1 MNNKP
6 FLVKGICYS
15 PVPINASVYWDPLG
29 DYFSEEYSYIW
40 LRDLPLMK
48 AMGANVVRIYG
59 WDSDKDHTPFLDAVR
74 DNGLYLMT
82 TFFMG
87 EAVETP
93 VNTATQRANVI
104 KRFQKAVKQYR
115 HHPAL
120 LIWSIGNEINGVWN
134 GFLQQLSNSEVDPCG
149 WDETYDDLGG
159 CWTHLGIK
167 PIYNSQCYNT
177 SLCVYKRL
185 YGFLNDCAVAA
196 HELADVIVTSTFA
209 DVDALYD
216 KVERMGQFAP
226 DLDAWSAQVYR
237 GASFGDFF
245 TGISNSTGKPLL
257 LTEYGVDA
265 YHDVCGKDRND
276 KSPCFNTLDD
286 DSGSYIDEAAQA
298 EYGANLTREIYS
310 HRSDLPNCTNIAVGD
325 TRCACAGGFLM
336 SWVDEFWKGAKVQA
350 GCKPAYPDPDF
361 STATCDDKAHVT
373 CGNWDTSQHDLCGY
387 FLDAAPD
394 GYVNEEWFGI
404 LEPKQCADG
413 IDSLQPREIFFTMH
427 ELWNDEGTERP
438 EMDLFPSCH
447 QIVEQTCAELGTPGN
462 IHPWVERVLLLLGRG
477 YNPRHTWNPMASTP
491 RNHTHYHGVPV
502 CSGHGR
508 CTTDDVE
515 CGKGSATKKAT
526 PCCTCELGFA
536 GEGCAELDARM
547 YVAIFVLTIATMML
561 TSMLLISIGRRSI
574 PQLKRPSRDGTEMAS
589 KYQEPLLS

>member
-1 MNNKP
+1 MSVRTVMLGLAVASTSVHAKHPPYPAHPPKHMQPHKPPSPPSPPAPPSPPVPPSLPPSPSSPPPLPNSPPTTKRAYVQGRQLIVNNKP

-257 LTEYGVDA
+257 LTEHA
-265 YHDVCGKDRND
+265 RTPQDRRPPAVGPPPHTRLGARAAARHPTRLPARRGRP
-276 KSPCFNTLDD
+276 SGGP
-286 DSGSYIDEAAQA
+286 SGSGPSGLSRGGAASPPGCSPPGPRRHPA
-298 EYGANLTREIYS
+298 AAPPTPPPIPTAFFGDAGTAWTPTTTCAARTGTTSRRASTRS
-310 HRSDLPNCTNIAVGD
+310 TT
-325 TRCACAGGFLM
+325 TRART
-336 SWVDEFWKGAKVQA
+336 STRRRR
-350 GCKPAYPDPDF
+350 P
-361 STATCDDKAHVT
+361 STAPT
-373 CGNWDTSQHDLCGY
+373 
-387 FLDAAPD
+387 
-394 GYVNEEWFGI
+394 
-404 LEPKQCADG
+404 
-413 IDSLQPREIFFTMH
+413 
-427 ELWNDEGTERP
+427 
-438 EMDLFPSCH
+438 
-447 QIVEQTCAELGTPGN
+447 
-462 IHPWVERVLLLLGRG
+462 
-477 YNPRHTWNPMASTP
+477 
-491 RNHTHYHGVPV
+491 
-502 CSGHGR
+502 
-508 CTTDDVE
+508 
-515 CGKGSATKKAT
+515 
-526 PCCTCELGFA
+526 
-536 GEGCAELDARM
+536 
-547 YVAIFVLTIATMML
+547 
-561 TSMLLISIGRRSI
+561 
-574 PQLKRPSRDGTEMAS
+574 
-589 KYQEPLLS
+589 

>member
-1 MNNKP
+1 MPPSPSSPPPLPNSPPTTKRAYVQGRQLIVNNKP

-29 DYFSEEYSYIW
+29 DYFTEEYSYIW

-59 WDSDKDHTPFLDAVR
+59 WDSDKDHTPFLDAVEA
-74 DNGLYLMT
+74 NGLYLMT

-93 VNTATQRANVI
+93 VSTATQRANVV

-167 PIYNSQCYNT
+167 PIYNSVCYNT

-196 HELADVIVTSTFA
+196 HEVADVIVTSTFA

-226 DLDAWSAQVYR
+226 DLDAWAAQVYR

-257 LTEYGVDA
+257 LTEHARTPQDRGPPAVPPRATHAARRPRGRPPSHTPARSPRAALGRALWPGEERGGLAAQMPATWAHAAPCCRAPHAAAPHGLPWPRRYGVDA

-276 KSPCFNTLDD
+276 KSPCFNTLGD
-286 DSGSYIDEAAQA
+286 DSGSFIDEAAQA

-361 STATCDDKAHVT
+361 STTTCDDKAR
-373 CGNWDTSQHDLCGY
+373 
-387 FLDAAPD
+387 AP
-394 GYVNEEWFGI
+394 
-404 LEPKQCADG
+404 
-413 IDSLQPREIFFTMH
+413 
-427 ELWNDEGTERP
+427 
-438 EMDLFPSCH
+438 
-447 QIVEQTCAELGTPGN
+447 
-462 IHPWVERVLLLLGRG
+462 
-477 YNPRHTWNPMASTP
+477 
-491 RNHTHYHGVPV
+491 
-502 CSGHGR
+502 
-508 CTTDDVE
+508 
-515 CGKGSATKKAT
+515 SA
-526 PCCTCELGFA
+526 
-536 GEGCAELDARM
+536 
-547 YVAIFVLTIATMML
+547 
-561 TSMLLISIGRRSI
+561 
-574 PQLKRPSRDGTEMAS
+574 
-589 KYQEPLLS
+589 

>member
-1 MNNKP
+1 MPPSPSSPPPLPNSPPTTKRAYVQGRQLIVNNKP

-29 DYFSEEYSYIW
+29 DYFTEEYSYIW

-59 WDSDKDHTPFLDAVR
+59 WDSDKDHTPFLDAVEA
-74 DNGLYLMT
+74 NGLYLMT

-93 VNTATQRANVI
+93 VSTPTQRANVI

-167 PIYNSQCYNT
+167 PIYNSVCYNT

-196 HELADVIVTSTFA
+196 HEVADVIVTSTFA

-226 DLDAWSAQVYR
+226 DLDVWAAQVYR

-257 LTEYGVDA
+257 LTEHA
-265 YHDVCGKDRND
+265 RTRQDRG
-276 KSPCFNTLDD
+276 P
-286 DSGSYIDEAAQA
+286 
-298 EYGANLTREIYS
+298 
-310 HRSDLPNCTNIAVGD
+310 P
-325 TRCACAGGFLM
+325 
-336 SWVDEFWKGAKVQA
+336 
-350 GCKPAYPDPDF
+350 
-361 STATCDDKAHVT
+361 
-373 CGNWDTSQHDLCGY
+373 
-387 FLDAAPD
+387 
-394 GYVNEEWFGI
+394 
-404 LEPKQCADG
+404 
-413 IDSLQPREIFFTMH
+413 
-427 ELWNDEGTERP
+427 
-438 EMDLFPSCH
+438 
-447 QIVEQTCAELGTPGN
+447 
-462 IHPWVERVLLLLGRG
+462 PWA
-477 YNPRHTWNPMASTP
+477 PRHTRPGARAAARHPTRLPARRGRPSAGPSGLERRGAASPPRCPPPGPRRHPAAAPPTPLLPTALLGHAGTAWTRTTTCAARTGTTSRRAST
-491 RNHTHYHGVPV
+491 R
-502 CSGHGR
+502 
-508 CTTDDVE
+508 
-515 CGKGSATKKAT
+515 SATTRALSST
-526 PCCTCELGFA
+526 
-536 GEGCAELDARM
+536 
-547 YVAIFVLTIATMML
+547 
-561 TSMLLISIGRRSI
+561 RRR
-574 PQLKRPSRDGTEMAS
+574 RPSTA
-589 KYQEPLLS
+589 PT

>member
-1 MNNKP
+1 MPPSPSSPPPLPNSPPTTKRAYVQGRQLIVNNKP

-29 DYFSEEYSYIW
+29 DYFTEEYSYIW

-59 WDSDKDHTPFLDAVR
+59 WDSDKDHTPFLDAVEA
-74 DNGLYLMT
+74 NGLYLMT

-93 VNTATQRANVI
+93 VSTPTQRANVI

-167 PIYNSQCYNT
+167 PIYNSVCYNT

-196 HELADVIVTSTFA
+196 HEVADVIVTSTFA

-226 DLDAWSAQVYR
+226 DLDAWAAQVYR

-257 LTEYGVDA
+257 LTEHA
-265 YHDVCGKDRND
+265 RTPQDRR
-276 KSPCFNTLDD
+276 P
-286 DSGSYIDEAAQA
+286 
-298 EYGANLTREIYS
+298 
-310 HRSDLPNCTNIAVGD
+310 PAV
-325 TRCACAGGFLM
+325 A
-336 SWVDEFWKGAKVQA
+336 
-350 GCKPAYPDPDF
+350 
-361 STATCDDKAHVT
+361 
-373 CGNWDTSQHDLCGY
+373 
-387 FLDAAPD
+387 
-394 GYVNEEWFGI
+394 
-404 LEPKQCADG
+404 
-413 IDSLQPREIFFTMH
+413 
-427 ELWNDEGTERP
+427 
-438 EMDLFPSCH
+438 
-447 QIVEQTCAELGTPGN
+447 
-462 IHPWVERVLLLLGRG
+462 
-477 YNPRHTWNPMASTP
+477 PRHTRGPAPARPPAIPHACTLAEGGPRPGPLAS
-491 RNHTHYHGVPV
+491 R
-502 CSGHGR
+502 
-508 CTTDDVE
+508 
-515 CGKGSATKKAT
+515 
-526 PCCTCELGFA
+526 
-536 GEGCAELDARM
+536 GEGRPRRPDARH
-547 YVAIFVLTIATMML
+547 LGPGGT
-561 TSMLLISIGRRSI
+561 LLPRPPRRCS
-574 PQLKRPSRDGTEMAS
+574 PRPSLATQVRRGRVPRRVRQGPERQVAVLQHARRRLGLFHRRGGAGRVRRQPDPRDLLA
-589 KYQEPLLS
+589 PLGPAQLHEHRRGRHAVRVRGRLPHVVGGRVLEGLQGAGGLQAGLPGPRLLDHHLRRQGARPPRTTMRPPRPQRL